1 MNVKR
6 EPAIRRAHPA
16 ENLPERPRP
25 VVASEKAA
33 TPPPAADTTE
43 GASDA
48 AIVHDWQSE
57 RLTEQHN
64 VRIRPSTRRRLMSG
78 VDQIRYRTG
87 DRSITLASLT
97 DQALRELMDR
107 MNVDPP
113 PAAQ

>member
-1 MNVKR
+1 
-6 EPAIRRAHPA
+6 
-16 ENLPERPRP
+16 
-25 VVASEKAA
+25 
-33 TPPPAADTTE
+33 
-43 GASDA
+43 
-48 AIVHDWQSE
+48 
-57 RLTEQHN
+57 
-64 VRIRPSTRRRLMSG
+64 MSG